1 MSHIFWRIVALCA
14 ILFSTIPAH
23 AQAPSCTAACQ
34 AKHDSCIVTC
44 SSDPNSPPQG
54 GQCAKLCAS
63 RHAECDG
70 LCKAYPYCAIPR

>member
-34 AKHDSCIVTC
+34 AKTRLVYSCMFLRSQL
-44 SSDPNSPPQG
+44 SSPG
-54 GQCAKLCAS
+54 
-63 RHAECDG
+63 RTV
-70 LCKAYPYCAIPR
+70 CKAMRK